1 MEPAAPSISHEA
13 LNALNALAARGL
25 SRLAEDSALAAGL
38 LADPGLAARV
48 GRVAIASDFALET
61 LRRQP
66 ALLESLAR
74 DDGAGPRVPPVL
86 DADSPAHWPAQLRRH
101 RMAESTRLVWRDV
114 LGLDGVDAILD
125 GSTRLAEDCLR
136 IALAALEEDFAR
148 RHGVVRAADGSV
160 QRLVVFGLGK
170 LGGGELNFSS
180 DID

>member
-1 MEPAAPSISHEA
+1 MQPAAPSTAHE
-13 LNALNALAARGL
+13 ALNALAARGL
-25 SRLAEDSALAAGL
+25 SRLAEESPLAAGL
-38 LADPGLAARV
+38 LADAAVAERV
-48 GRVAIASDFALET
+48 ARVAIASDFALET

-66 ALLESLAR
+66 ALLEILAR
-74 DDGAGPRVPPVL
+74 DDGAAPLPPPLL
-86 DADSPAHWPAQLRRH
+86 DADAPAQWPGQLRLYRT
-101 RMAESTRLVWRDV
+101 AESTRLVWRDV
-114 LGLDGVDAILD
+114 LGLADVDAILD

-136 IALAALEEDFAR
+136 IALAALEGDFAR